1 MEAGINFFPDVTPQ
15 ERPADI
21 YFDECLRMVAQ
32 ADELGF
38 HHVRIVE
45 HYFHRY
51 GGYSPNPIVFL
62 SAAAQRSRRIKLIT
76 GAVLPAFNHPL
87 KLAGEIGMLDAISK
101 GRLEVGFARA
111 FLPHESGRFGVS
123 LDESR
128 ARFEEGIETV
138 RRLLEN
144 EDVSHKGRFHS
155 FPPTTSFPRPTQR
168 PRPPFWI
175 AALSTEQSFVFAG
188 REGHSIMAIPMLG
201 AKMLPL
207 IKIYRDAWREAGH
220 PGPGRVMLAFHMLCH
235 ENREQALTL
244 ARGPVNHYLRSLVEA
259 ASGWAGTSSAD
270 YPGYAQMIAAMEK
283 ETFDS
288 ILAAGGAWVGTP
300 DDILTQAKDYQ
311 QQIGGFEIASL
322 QVNFATLAFSE
333 AERSLQLFGKEVL
346 PRIKGIDL

>member
-101 GRLEVGFARA
+101 GRLEA
-111 FLPHESGRFGVS
+111 
-123 LDESR
+123 LDFITVYSPKPESR

-144 EDVSHKGRFHS
+144 EDVSHKGRFHR

-207 IKIYRDAWREAGH
+207 IKIYREAWREAGH

-333 AERSLQLFGKEVL
+333 AERSLQLFGE
-346 PRIKGIDL
+346 